1 MGNDQS
7 QENQEEEVVEHE
19 VEFDWAEGPQV
30 EDKRHAEMW
39 LQYTKDKIDAY
50 EAERSRSIKTPDTAT
65 AGQTSEVDR
74 KLLAYFYNM
83 FITALF

>member
-1 MGNDQS
+1 M
-7 QENQEEEVVEHE
+7 EHE

-65 AGQTSEVDR
+65 AG
-74 KLLAYFYNM
+74 
-83 FITALF
+83 